1 MTSSSSSLS
10 MSTSFNEQL
19 QLQAVNTGGGGE
31 GQFKS
36 PLLQQLMTGKSRSS
50 GLQLSSSP
58 GSASPQR
65 LAENV
70 DSDATSAASISNSMI
85 ATSTNRTSPSLP
97 SDPYPPSCMPE
108 NNVIGAKDTIA
119 HNPAE
124 ELVVSLDEDNASL
137 QEYDSRSCESNTNAK
152 ASDSDSGPPP
162 IDDSSFLSCLPFD
175 SSSCVNLDDKEPI
188 SHSSNQHANRNGVHS
203 AARSPR
209 ENSSDADF
217 RSVFAF
223 DG

>member
-58 GSASPQR
+58 GSVSPQR

-70 DSDATSAASISNSMI
+70 DSDVTSAASISNSMM
-85 ATSTNRTSPSLP
+85 ATSTSPPLP
-97 SDPYPPSCMPE
+97 NDPYPPTCMPE
-108 NNVIGAKDTIA
+108 NNLTGAKDTIA
-119 HNPAE
+119 HNTAE
-124 ELVVSLDEDNASL
+124 GLVVSVDEDNASL
-137 QEYDSRSCESNTNAK
+137 QEYDSHSCESNTNAK

-188 SHSSNQHANRNGVHS
+188 SHLSNQHANGNGVHS
-203 AARSPR
+203 AARLPR
-209 ENSSDADF
+209 DNSSDADF
-217 RSVFAF
+217 RSVSAF
-223 DG
+223 NG